1 MCMLRSLPCFFIILI
16 SVFVCDEFDFEFQ
29 VDKQTNNL
37 IILLFFL
44 LIVLC
49 LIMAVC
55 NSQWD
60 ANLHWYLS
68 IDGEYTWK
76 AMG

>member
-1 MCMLRSLPCFFIILI
+1 MIIMLMLLS
-16 SVFVCDEFDFEFQ
+16 Q
-29 VDKQTNNL
+29 VDRLTNQL

-55 NSQWD
+55 NSQWK
-60 ANLHWYLS
+60 ASLHWYLAINGQS
-68 IDGEYTWK
+68 ALVPRY
-76 AMG
+76 